1 MEGLANSKVKIQKS
15 KVKIQ
20 NSKNMLIKMSTVVMF
35 FWLGFFASAN
45 ASSDSVIVHKD
56 SRMEL
61 LTSKQIQAN
70 KKSSLLT
77 SSGSYKGY
85 RVQVVSTSNRD
96 QSFKIKGE
104 LLSRFPDQKSY
115 VIFQAP
121 NFKVR
126 IGNFLKKADAERFK
140 LQLVKLYTTGVFV
153 VEDAIDY
160 TPTKEEEDQ
169 LLQQ

>member
-1 MEGLANSKVKIQKS
+1 MLKALVTISLFFGFNFLVYANSPKD
-15 KVKIQ
+15 
-20 NSKNMLIKMSTVVMF
+20 T
-35 FWLGFFASAN
+35 
-45 ASSDSVIVHKD
+45 VIVHKD
-56 SRMEL
+56 ARMDQ
-61 LTSKQIQAN
+61 LTNKQIQAN
-70 KKSSLLT
+70 KRASLLT
-77 SSGSYKGY
+77 SSGQYKGY

-96 QSFKIKGE
+96 QAFKVKGE
-104 LLSRFPDQKSY
+104 LISKFPDQKTY
-115 VIFQAP
+115 ALFQSP

-126 IGNFLKKADAERFK
+126 IGNFIKKADAEKFK

>member
-1 MEGLANSKVKIQKS
+1 MLKALFTIVLVFGCNFLVHANLQKD
-15 KVKIQ
+15 
-20 NSKNMLIKMSTVVMF
+20 T
-35 FWLGFFASAN
+35 
-45 ASSDSVIVHKD
+45 VIVHKD
-56 SRMEL
+56 ARMDV
-61 LTSKQIQAN
+61 LTSKQVTAN

-77 SSGSYKGY
+77 SSGQYKGY

-96 QSFKIKGE
+96 QAFKVKGE

-115 VIFQAP
+115 TLFQSP

-126 IGNFLKKADAERFK
+126 IGNFLKKEDAEKFK
-140 LQLVKLYTTGVFV
+140 LQVQKLYTTGVFV

-160 TPTKEEEDQ
+160 TPTKEEEEQ

>member
-1 MEGLANSKVKIQKS
+1 MLKALITLVLFFGSNYLVHANSQKD
-15 KVKIQ
+15 
-20 NSKNMLIKMSTVVMF
+20 T
-35 FWLGFFASAN
+35 
-45 ASSDSVIVHKD
+45 VIVHKD
-56 SRMEL
+56 ARMDI
-61 LTSKQIQAN
+61 LTSKQITAN
-70 KKSSLLT
+70 KKASLLT
-77 SSGSYKGY
+77 SAGQYKGY

-96 QSFKIKGE
+96 QAFKIKGE

-115 VIFQAP
+115 TIFQAP

-126 IGNFLKKADAERFK
+126 IGNFLKKADAEKFK
-140 LQLVKLYTTGVFV
+140 LQLVKLYSTGVFV